1 MTSEL
6 KVQLDKLYATFDH
19 SFIHSD
25 PIQLVKRFDDPQD
38 QEIVAL
44 VVTSL
49 AFGQVQQI
57 IKAGELA
64 IELMNHSPRRFIDTM
79 EPEVEIKKWRG
90 FYYRMIKH
98 TDLLRLLYA
107 LKKILNQVGSIGNWV
122 SSQYQQE
129 DAHLGV
135 TWAKCVD
142 EIRKIDLENWKWK
155 RSKGIG
161 FNHLLP
167 NPVNKS
173 ACKRANLLLR
183 WMVRKDQIDLGLW
196 DKLPAS
202 KLIIPVDTHI
212 QRIAYNIG
220 LTNRTDLSWKT
231 AIEITD
237 KLRQLD
243 PNDPV
248 KYDFALCRL
257 GILNM
262 CPKKRDMNKCNSC
275 PIFDICRL

>member
-1 MTSEL
+1 MANEFKTY
-6 KVQLDKLYATFDH
+6 LDQLYATFDH

-25 PIQLVKRFDDPQD
+25 PIQLVKRFDDPLD

-44 VVTSL
+44 IVTSL

-57 IKAGELA
+57 VKAGELVLD
-64 IELMNHSPRRFIDTM
+64 LMHQQPRRFVDTM
-79 EPEVEIKKWRG
+79 DPEVEIKKWRK

-107 LKKILNQVGSIGNWV
+107 LKMILKRFDTIGNWV
-122 SSQYQQE
+122 YSHYQKE
-129 DAHLGV
+129 DEHLGV
-135 TWAKCVD
+135 TWAKCVE
-142 EIRKIDLENWKWK
+142 EIKKTDLDNWTWK

-167 NPVNKS
+167 NPTNKS

-183 WMVRKDQIDLGLW
+183 WMVRIDQIDLGLW
-196 DKLPAS
+196 DKLPAN

-231 AIEITD
+231 AIEIT
-237 KLRQLD
+237 KNLRQLD

-262 CPKKRDMNKCNSC
+262 CPKKRDINKCNSC

>member
-1 MTSEL
+1 MPVDFKTY
-6 KVQLDKLYATFDH
+6 LDKLYTTFDRN
-19 SFIHSD
+19 FISSD
-25 PIQLVKRFDDPQD
+25 PIQLVKRYDNPQD
-38 QEIVAL
+38 QEIVA
-44 VVTSL
+44 VIVASL

-57 IKAGELA
+57 VKAGEAAL
-64 IELMNHSPRRFIDTM
+64 ELMHQQPRQFIETM
-79 EPEVEIKKWRG
+79 EPVVEIETWNN
-90 FYYRMIKH
+90 FYYRMIKN

-107 LKKILNQVGSIGNWV
+107 LKTILKQHDSLGEWAHSY
-122 SSQYQQE
+122 YQSE
-129 DAHLGV
+129 DAHLGM
-135 TWAKCVD
+135 TWAKCVY
-142 EIRKIDLENWKWK
+142 EIRKTDSENWKWK

-167 NPVNKS
+167 NPLNKS

-196 DKLPAS
+196 NKLPAD
-202 KLIIPVDTHI
+202 KLVIPVDTHI

-231 AIEITD
+231 AIEITENL
-237 KLRQLD
+237 KRLD
-243 PNDPV
+243 PADPV

-257 GILNM
+257 GILKM
-262 CPKKRDMNKCNSC
+262 CPKKRNIHKCSMC